1 MPAMAAPAPRAK
13 ARALA
18 VTRNDRRDDDDAIVE
33 SPPGCDRPR
42 RRSVLFSSA
51 TGREL
56 LGLPSHE
63 AEHRCCVEKGQA
75 ESPLQARADEPEPR
89 EMNESRAEE
98 RQEQPV
104 AAGGR
109 DAENADALGRRA

>member
-1 MPAMAAPAPRAK
+1 MPARAVPAPRAK

-33 SPPGCDRPR
+33 SPAGCDRPR
-42 RRSVLFSSA
+42 RRSVYSLRRRAES
-51 TGREL
+51 L
-56 LGLPSHE
+56 LGLPSHQ
-63 AEHRCCVEKGQA
+63 AEHRRRVEKGQA
-75 ESPLQARADEPEPR
+75 ESPLQARTDEPQPR

-98 RQEQPV
+98 RQKQPV

-109 DAENADALGRRA
+109 DAENADAR